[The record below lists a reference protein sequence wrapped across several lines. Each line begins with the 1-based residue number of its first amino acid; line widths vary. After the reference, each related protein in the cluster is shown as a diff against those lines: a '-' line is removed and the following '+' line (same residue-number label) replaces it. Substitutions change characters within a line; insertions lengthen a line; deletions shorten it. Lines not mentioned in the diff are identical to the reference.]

1 MKKHLGLLLVF
12 TTILVNAQEKNTTE
26 KPKDTIKTEVVN
38 VVTSYVPKITDAFKI
53 KPKPQVQHTKETERK
68 ALEYQ
73 IFSVPVAST
82 FIPKSGTMKKIDL
95 GKREFIFP
103 NYVSLG
109 FGNTIT
115 PFAEVYI
122 RQNESFDSE
131 LGAHLK
137 FLLSSDP
144 VENTALS
151 STYYNANVDIFYEQK
166 DRYYTWK
173 VGVGGERSK
182 YNWYGLPTNI
192 AFTTATIDAIQE
204 EQVYNY
210 YGAFGKIEFNES
222 FLKNI
227 NGKVGFMSDGLDNS
241 EFEVDAKASLQFSL
255 DRIDRRL
262 NDLNLDVTLNYFGGE
277 FAIAY
282 DALNK
287 LNHGFLTVG
296 VHPQYNFLVQDFSI
310 HLGTKAYFS
319 LDSQNNGNK
328 FFIYPDVEI
337 SYPVVKE
344 HANVFIG
351 ATGDLQN
358 NTFKSFSK
366 ENPYISP
373 TLSILPTNEKYNAF
387 AGVKGRFN
395 SQLSYTVKASYA
407 DIENNP
413 YYSLNQSKSNGNTI
427 AQNGFTFFG
436 YEFGNSFTVSYDNLK
451 KTTVFAE
458 ASFQVDKK
466 LSVGGNVEFNKFKLS
481 TLAHAWN
488 TPELKAEFFG
498 SYKTDKWYAGGN
510 LYFVGQRKGKEYEAP
525 PSVAIPSV
533 ISLNSY
539 IDLNFNGGYHFS
551 DSFSVFLNLKNVLN
565 NSYERYTNFNVQGFQ
580 AMAGLTWKF
589 DSIF

>member
-192 AFTTATIDAIQE
+192 PFTTATIDAIQE

-319 LDSQNNGNK
+319 LDSQNN
-328 FFIYPDVEI
+328 
-337 SYPVVKE
+337 
-344 HANVFIG
+344 
-351 ATGDLQN
+351 
-358 NTFKSFSK
+358 
-366 ENPYISP
+366 
-373 TLSILPTNEKYNAF
+373 
-387 AGVKGRFN
+387 
-395 SQLSYTVKASYA
+395 
-407 DIENNP
+407 
-413 YYSLNQSKSNGNTI
+413 
-427 AQNGFTFFG
+427 
-436 YEFGNSFTVSYDNLK
+436 
-451 KTTVFAE
+451 
-458 ASFQVDKK
+458 
-466 LSVGGNVEFNKFKLS
+466 
-481 TLAHAWN
+481 
-488 TPELKAEFFG
+488 
-498 SYKTDKWYAGGN
+498 
-510 LYFVGQRKGKEYEAP
+510 
-525 PSVAIPSV
+525 
-533 ISLNSY
+533 
-539 IDLNFNGGYHFS
+539 
-551 DSFSVFLNLKNVLN
+551 
-565 NSYERYTNFNVQGFQ
+565 
-580 AMAGLTWKF
+580 
-589 DSIF
+589 